1 MAQYV
6 IRRILGMIPTFLI
19 LLLAVVA
26 MIRLIPG
33 TAVDIMLSSQSGAR
47 DVSRLAVE
55 QRLGID
61 RPVTVQYITYAGG
74 VLHGDLG
81 RSLWTQRPVAETIA
95 TRTPA
100 TLEMVGLAVI
110 VSLLI
115 SVPVGIISAL
125 RQDTALDYAL
135 RGAVILGLS
144 VPSFALATMVL
155 IFPALWF
162 HWTPPLQYKPFT
174 VDPLSNL
181 GQMVLPALILGV
193 GLSATVVRL
202 MRAMMLE
209 VLRQDY
215 IRTAWSKGLRERS
228 VVLEHAL
235 KNALI
240 PVITLF
246 GIQIAFLLS
255 GSVVMEQIFAVPGIG
270 RLLIEAISQRD
281 YPVIQGVTVTVG
293 VAVMVINLIV
303 DLSYGFLDPRVRV
316 HG

>member
-1 MAQYV
+1 MLQYV
-6 IRRILGMIPTFLI
+6 VRRILGMVPTFLV
-19 LLLAVVA
+19 LLFVVVG

-33 TAVDIMLSSQSGAR
+33 NAVDLMITSQSGAR
-47 DVSRLAVE
+47 DLGRLAVE
-55 QRLGID
+55 HRLGID
-61 RPVTVQYITYAGG
+61 RPVTVQYLTYTAGA
-74 VLHGDLG
+74 LHGDLG
-81 RSLWTQRPVAETIA
+81 RSLWTQKPVAQLIA
-95 TRTPA
+95 SRAPA
-100 TLEMVGLAVI
+100 TVEMVTFAVI

-115 SVPVGIISAL
+115 SIPVGIISAL
-125 RQDTALDYAL
+125 RQDSPVDYAL

-144 VPSFALATMVL
+144 IPSFALATMVL

-162 HWTPPLQYKPFT
+162 HWTPPLDYKPLT
-174 VDPLSNL
+174 VDPLSNI
-181 GQMVLPALILGV
+181 GQMLLPALILGV

-255 GSVVMEQIFAVPGIG
+255 GSVVMEQIFAIPGIG
-270 RLLIEAISQRD
+270 RLLVEAIAQRD
-281 YPVIQGVTVTVG
+281 YPIVQGVTVVVG
-293 VAVMVINLIV
+293 VAVMAINLLV

-316 HG
+316 H

>member
-1 MAQYV
+1 MLQYV
-6 IRRILGMIPTFLI
+6 IRRILGMIPTFLM
-19 LLLAVVA
+19 LLFVVVA

-33 TAVDIMLSSQSGAR
+33 NAVDLMITSQSGAR
-47 DVSRLAVE
+47 DLSRLAVE

-61 RPVTVQYITYAGG
+61 RPVTIQYLTYAAG

-81 RSLWTQRPVAETIA
+81 RSLWTQKSVGEIIA
-95 TRTPA
+95 SRLPA
-100 TLEMVGLAVI
+100 TIEMVSLALI
-110 VSLLI
+110 VSLVI

-125 RQDTALDYAL
+125 RQDSPVDYAL
-135 RGAVILGLS
+135 RSAVILGLS

-162 HWTPPLQYKPFT
+162 HWTPPLDYKSLT
-174 VDPLSNL
+174 EDPLSNL
-181 GQMVLPALILGV
+181 GQMLLPALILGV

-215 IRTAWSKGLRERS
+215 IRTAWAKGLRERS

-255 GSVVMEQIFAVPGIG
+255 GSVVMEQIFAIPGIG
-270 RLLIEAISQRD
+270 RLLIEAIAQRD
-281 YPVIQGVTVTVG
+281 YPIVQGVTVVVG
-293 VAVMVINLIV
+293 VAVMIVNLLV

-316 HG
+316 H